1 MTLDDNQST
10 ARLDELAGVGI
21 PWGERDAAA
30 SFAMPDDERRAH
42 FTFRVGLAAIVAF
55 GCRGHSEPPSVA
67 PRIELAMTGSAAQFG
82 TLAHVTEVA
91 SVTRDGVT
99 RVAIDF
105 APGTDADA
113 AARDALRVAPR
124 ARVVGVRPGVVRYVI
139 ADAKLSR
146 DQLAAIA
153 RALVAK
159 LTAIPGVAAAIACGG
174 AAPTVWI
181 DLDPPRMA
189 AGGVTADDVATA
201 LAHAGDATALQ
212 AGDAGLGGLAVAMI
226 DNIPIQLRAIAV
238 ISRGS
243 RPDACR
249 ASDGHGDV
257 VVLDVSATTDVA
269 RAAAK
274 DVLAKAAL
282 VPAPA
287 LRRVVVGLGAERFDE
302 PDREL
307 AALRNVAHGALVE
320 LGGDDVLDNAAIELA
335 GSDGDIAAVA
345 SAARALP
352 FVVGAGEPV
361 TTIAL
366 TGDSRDAVVAAATVL
381 AKQLAST
388 HELIAA
394 RGIESELAMDVRVDP
409 SSVSALGA
417 TGVDVA
423 VATLAP
429 DGYVA
434 GRATVDGAE
443 LELRIR
449 ASSNQMSIHAARGL
463 VPLDAIA
470 SQQRG
475 TRLVEQL
482 ELGDHPAAYLYVRSD
497 ASTARAAI
505 AAARLDAA
513 IHVAVVNQR
522 DST

>member
-1 MTLDDNQST
+1 
-10 ARLDELAGVGI
+10 
-21 PWGERDAAA
+21 
-30 SFAMPDDERRAH
+30 
-42 FTFRVGLAAIVAF
+42 
-55 GCRGHSEPPSVA
+55 
-67 PRIELAMTGSAAQFG
+67 
-82 TLAHVTEVA
+82 
-91 SVTRDGVT
+91 
-99 RVAIDF
+99 
-105 APGTDADA
+105 
-113 AARDALRVAPR
+113 
-124 ARVVGVRPGVVRYVI
+124 
-139 ADAKLSR
+139 
-146 DQLAAIA
+146 
-153 RALVAK
+153 
-159 LTAIPGVAAAIACGG
+159 
-174 AAPTVWI
+174 
-181 DLDPPRMA
+181 MA

-201 LAHAGDATALQ
+201 LAHAGDATALAQ
-212 AGDAGLGGLAVAMI
+212 AGDAGLAGLVVATI
-226 DNIPIQLRAIAV
+226 DNVPIQLRAIAV

-257 VVLDVSATTDVA
+257 VLLDVSATTDPA

-274 DVLAKAAL
+274 DLLAKASL

-287 LRRVVVGLGAERFDE
+287 TRRVVVGLGAERFDE

-307 AALRNVAHGALVE
+307 AALREVAHGALVE

-345 SAARALP
+345 AAARALP

-366 TGDSRDAVVAAATVL
+366 TADSRDAVVAAATVL
-381 AKQLAST
+381 AKQLDAA

-394 RGIESELAMDVRVDP
+394 RGIETELAMDVRVDS

-417 TGVDVA
+417 VGVDVA

-443 LELRIR
+443 VELRIR
-449 ASSNQMSIHAARGL
+449 ASSNEMSIHAARGL
-463 VPLDAIA
+463 VPLDAVA
-470 SQQRG
+470 SKQRG

-497 ASTARAAI
+497 ESGAHAAI

-513 IHVAVVNQR
+513 IHVAVVKRR